1 LALSLSLSLSLQGLL
16 LATGGF
22 SIRFP
27 EIARLGT
34 EEVVSKGVSAVSGVF
49 GSRFELLA
57 LLRSGVGFCKFCL
70 CAASRVSS
78 FGSQGVFLEGDRA
91 FLLPVS
97 SCFPGVSL

>member
-1 LALSLSLSLSLQGLL
+1 VSSSVIFSWLSLSLSLSLSFQGLL

-34 EEVVSKGVSAVSGVF
+34 EEVVSRGVSVSGVF

-57 LLRSGVGFCKFCL
+57 LLRSGVGFVLELLFCL
-70 CAASRVSS
+70 
-78 FGSQGVFLEGDRA
+78 
-91 FLLPVS
+91 P
-97 SCFPGVSL
+97 